1 MRLLLGNKNYLSC
14 QVLKIVYIWYIRYL
28 REIEYRWASLHIA
41 NINIMVLS
49 IIYIYFFCFYISL
62 ILRVQKK
69 CISETRTL
77 ISQGHWYPN
86 KFYRC
91 YPKEMEKDSRNPSRF
106 WDFRWRYWSCWF
118 GNSLTSSTVVNNR
131 CTIYS
136 SHYTGRTCF
145 DCKSLPSFHYKWL
158 FLSPSLVILKI
169 DQVKHCI
176 FIKKIKCNVV

>member
-1 MRLLLGNKNYLSC
+1 MLGNKNYLSC

-49 IIYIYFFCFYISL
+49 IIYIYIFFFFTYLWFWGCKRNVL
-62 ILRVQKK
+62 AK
-69 CISETRTL
+69 
-77 ISQGHWYPN
+77 QGHWYPN

-169 DQVKHCI
+169 DQVRHCI